1 MVNEIMLEQTRSLLA
16 NLQDRGLI
24 ESFHY
29 EAQEKRLEQTK
40 QLLALFEA
48 QKLHHFDIFR
58 KAGFLPTET
67 MFSNAIAALLDP
79 KEGHG
84 LGTLPLEKLLDRI
97 ATKDLNPESE
107 VAVQTIKATLAQNR
121 PHISIHREKREK
133 KTIPDITLVSN
144 DFAIFIENKIMGGIE
159 TYIDGEAQTKRQWQV
174 LEQKYRQ
181 RNRAI
186 LGIFLTPEGNQAEE
200 SNFIPLSV
208 RELVI
213 CLRDA
218 AEGGQAQHAINTFLD
233 FYGWQ

>member
-40 QLLALFEA
+40 QVLALFEE

-58 KAGFLPTET
+58 KAGFLPTEN

-84 LGTLPLEKLLDRI
+84 LGTLPLEKLLDRM
-97 ATKDLNPESE
+97 ATKDLNPEAE
-107 VAVQTIKATLAQNR
+107 LAVQTIKANLTQNQ
-121 PHISIHREKREK
+121 PHIFVHREKREK
-133 KTIPDITLVSN
+133 KTVPDIVIVSK
-144 DFAIFIENKIMGGIE
+144 DFVIFIENKIRGGTE
-159 TYIDGEAQTKRQWQV
+159 TRIKEEAQTKRQWQA
-174 LEQKYRQ
+174 LEQKYKQ
-181 RNRAI
+181 RNIAI

-200 SNFIPLSV
+200 PNFVPLSV

-218 AEGGQAQHAINTFLD
+218 AEGSQAQQAINTFLD
-233 FYGWQ
+233 FYVWQ